1 MLSPRHPSP
10 RRPVASCA
18 AVIALACGLAAHPA
32 AVAAPTAEDALK
44 IEPRTKRVDYDRPAA
59 DAAKQ
64 CTIGQEKIEGT
75 PALVVRGPGGE
86 ILRLFADT
94 NGNKVVD
101 RWSFYKDGLEVYRDI
116 DTDHDTKADQS
127 RWLNSAGGRWATLDA
142 GGGIAAWRQLSAE
155 EASAEIVA
163 ALRDRDLAAFK
174 LLLPSKADLEAAGF
188 AGEQLAALAARA
200 ARAEQEFARV
210 AAAQKV
216 VGPASRWSNMLAP
229 QAPGVIPAGSGG
241 VTRDVTAYD
250 NVVALVETS
259 RAGGVAEAA
268 QVFVGSLVRCGQVW
282 RPIDAPSVGGAPTEL
297 ADAGG
302 FFAPKLGGPV
312 PGAGPGEDEKIKPLV
327 AKLQAIE
334 QQMPAAAAAKRG
346 ELAAEQVAVL
356 EQVLASCAAGDRG
369 FWTNQLVETLA
380 AYVQEGLVPDGI
392 GKLEQ
397 LAEKSGDERMAA
409 LVAFRLAQARYAHGM
424 QQPGV
429 DGEKLQAQWFKDLEA
444 FVEKHPQAAEAA
456 EALLQLAFRDE
467 FEAREKQA
475 VERYSAIARDFPD
488 TPQARKAA
496 GAVRRIE
503 SVGRPLALAGAGLD
517 GKQVSLAA
525 FRGTPVVVHWWSTE
539 CEPCKVDLAQ
549 IRELQGRYG
558 PKKLAVVGIA
568 LDGDKARLAKFLQA
582 KPIPWPQIHEPGG
595 LDSRLAEEFGVLALP
610 TMFLVDAAGNVA
622 DRNVSIT
629 DLERKLEALVE
640 KK

>member
-1 MLSPRHPSP
+1 MPRPSVGSP
-10 RRPVASCA
+10 RRPAASCA
-18 AVIALACGLAAHPA
+18 ALACGLAAAA

-44 IEPRTKRVDYDRPAA
+44 IEPRLKQVDFDRPSA
-59 DAAKQ
+59 DAARQ

-75 PALVVRGPGGE
+75 PALVVRGPSGE
-86 ILRLFADT
+86 ILRLFSDT

-127 RWLNSAGGRWATLDA
+127 RWLNSAGGRWATVDPGTGA
-142 GGGIAAWRQLSAE
+142 IVSWRQLSAE
-155 EASAEIVA
+155 EATAEIVA

-188 AGEQLAALAARA
+188 AGEQLAALAARS
-200 ARAEQEFARV
+200 ARAEQEFAKV

-241 VTRDVTAYD
+241 ATRDVMAYD

-259 RAGGVAEAA
+259 RSGGAPEAA

-282 RPIDAPSVGGAPTEL
+282 RPIDAPGVGNAPAEV
-297 ADAGG
+297 ADGGG

-312 PGAGPGEDEKIKPLV
+312 QGAGPGQDEKIKPLV
-327 AKLQAIE
+327 ARLQAIE
-334 QQMPAAAAAKRG
+334 QQMPAAAAAKRS
-346 ELAAEQVAVL
+346 ELAVEQVAVL
-356 EQVLASCAAGDRG
+356 EQVIATCAEGDRG

-397 LAEKSGDERMAA
+397 LAEKSGDDRMAA

-424 QQPGV
+424 QQAGV

-444 FVEKHPQAAEAA
+444 FVEKHPQAPEAA

-475 VERYSAIARDFPD
+475 VERYSAIARDFPG

-496 GAVRRIE
+496 GAVRRIG
-503 SVGRPLALAGAGLD
+503 SVGQPLALSGAGLD
-517 GKQVSLAA
+517 GKQVSVAA

-640 KK
+640 SK